1 VILEDVSKIF
11 GRFAALR
18 HVTLELL
25 PARIYVLL
33 GENGAGKSTLMRVI
47 AGLSR
52 PSSGRALVLGSGE
65 LRSVT
70 QRIGY
75 MAHSAMLYD
84 EFTAVENLAYFA
96 SLYGVPAS
104 RVRSAI
110 SAVGLDPDLNRRVGQ
125 YSQGMRQ
132 RLSLARA
139 ILHDPDL
146 LLLDEPF
153 SNIDSDSARGIV
165 NLLTGLRQA
174 GKTILVTTHQPGLL
188 ADAADEFVTLRAGR
202 LESRSQQLQAV
213 KS

>member
-1 VILEDVSKIF
+1 
-11 GRFAALR
+11 
-18 HVTLELL
+18 
-25 PARIYVLL
+25 
-33 GENGAGKSTLMRVI
+33 MRVI

-52 PSSGRALVLGSGE
+52 PSSGRALVLGTGE

-96 SLYGVPAS
+96 SLYDVPPA
-104 RVRSAI
+104 RVHSAI
-110 SAVGLDPDLNRRVGQ
+110 SAVGLDPGLNRRVGE

-153 SNIDSDSARGIV
+153 SNIDADSARSIV

-174 GKTILVTTHQPGLL
+174 GKTVLVTTHQPGLL
-188 ADAADEFVTLRAGR
+188 ADTADEFVTLRAGR

-213 KS
+213 GS